1 MVQVKKNKSNY
12 VAVTQE
18 FIKDASLSWKAK
30 GILMYLLSQPEDSR
44 LNEIE
49 VARYSTD
56 GMSSFKSGIK
66 ELKDHGYLE
75 IRIEKDKSGKFS
87 SSRWILHENPE
98 LDGVMIGDN

>member
-1 MVQVKKNKSNY
+1 
-12 VAVTQE
+12 
-18 FIKDASLSWKAK
+18 
-30 GILMYLLSQPEDSR
+30 MYLLSQPEDSR

-75 IRIEKDKSGKFS
+75 IRIEKIN
-87 SSRWILHENPE
+87 RVNLVHQ
-98 LDGVMIGDN
+98 DGYYMRIQNWMV

>member
-44 LNEIE
+44 LNEIK
-49 VARYSTD
+49 VARHSTD
-56 GMSSFKSGIK
+56 GMSSLQSGIK
-66 ELKDHGYLE
+66 ELKEHGYLE
-75 IRIEKDKSGKFS
+75 IRREKDKSGRFGS
-87 SSRWILHENPE
+87 STWILHEHSE
-98 LDGVMIGDN
+98 SDGVTNGDN